1 MRRKKVRGHMDNQ
14 PTPETKSKKQYQVT
28 ILKHGMQFSL
38 MEAVTFAAVFAV
50 IGGLLLIKSFAA
62 SPQKVSYQ
70 PPHAVTLPAEL
81 QIKRQTMQL
90 VGLAKRLQKKPGDAS
105 LTQQAATLAADRASA
120 MKALMADKPQ
130 TAVLA
135 HFPDNL
141 LSALP
146 AAAQANI
153 EKTVELQGTLH
164 LSHGEALDPK
174 TGQFFNPLYD
184 YTLSGTASGDYNLHF
199 SGEGPEAMS
208 GNSVK
213 VSGVQLGTEVA
224 VNSDNDVSLA
234 GSVHAATTATVK
246 KVAVLLF
253 TFADNATQPIT
264 PAQASTD
271 VFGTAAPSVND
282 YYTQQSFNQV
292 SLGGIANP
300 AGDVFGY
307 YSLKDTSSSCANT
320 TWASDAKAAATAAGA
335 NLSGYNNFVYIFP
348 LVSACSWA
356 GWSNMPGSNSWI
368 NYDSTWSQKTAVG
381 TISHELG
388 HAFGVNHAS
397 SYICTDASGAK
408 VAYSNTCTS
417 GEYGDPFDVMG
428 IINSLYEMNA
438 FHKGQLNYLQAG
450 NTQNVTTS
458 GTYTIAP
465 EESAG
470 SGTESLRIPVV
481 YNSSNQP
488 TTFLYMDYRQPIGS
502 YDTFSGTSTI
512 ATGISL
518 RFGPDYGVITQSHL
532 LDNTP
537 GSILSYFDSP
547 LVTGHTFT
555 DTIHNLSVTT
565 VSTAAAG
572 ATVQINMGGGSAPAC
587 THSNPTLGV
596 SPASQWGNP
605 GDSLTYNVSVTNN
618 DGGSCAA
625 SSFNLSSALP
635 SGLSQSPATSA
646 VSLAPGA
653 SATVAVTV
661 ASANTLTSGF
671 YNFTESVSNGSAA
684 GYTASATGAYNVNST
699 ADTTAPAAAISAPAT
714 GATVSGTVNVTA
726 SADDNVGVT
735 TTELYV
741 DGALRTYS
749 TSGSLSFS
757 WDTAQETDGQHT
769 LVAKAYDAAGNVGT
783 SSTVTVTVRNQSD
796 TVAPAVTITSPSDGL
811 VITRLKKVSIAAN
824 GADNIAVSK
833 MEVYTDGA
841 LRASSATGSISYTWS
856 INRSVKAG
864 THTITVKAYDAAGN
878 VGQSSITVTK

>member
-1 MRRKKVRGHMDNQ
+1 MDNQ
-14 PTPETKSKKQYQVT
+14 PGPHPKSKKQYQLT
-28 ILKHGMQFSL
+28 ILKRGMQFSL
-38 MEAVTFAAVFAV
+38 SQAIAFVGVFAV
-50 IGGLLLIKSFAA
+50 IGGLILIKSFAA

-81 QIKRQTMQL
+81 QVKRQTMQL
-90 VGLAKRLQKKPGDAS
+90 VGLAKRLQKNPGDAG
-105 LTQQAATLAADRASA
+105 LIQQAATLAADRASA
-120 MKALMADKPQ
+120 MKTLMADEPQ
-130 TAVLA
+130 TAVQA
-135 HFPDNL
+135 QFPVGL

-146 AAAQANI
+146 AAAQTNT
-153 EKTVELQGTLH
+153 EKAVQILGTLH
-164 LSHGEALDPK
+164 LSHGEALDSK

-184 YTLSGTASGDYNLHF
+184 YTLDGTASGDYNLHF
-199 SGEGPEAMS
+199 SGEGPEAMG

-213 VSGVQLGTEVA
+213 VSGVQLGTDIA
-224 VNSDNDVSLA
+224 LNSDNDVSLA

-271 VFGTAAPSVND
+271 VFGTAAPSVSD
-282 YYTQQSFNQV
+282 YYTQQSFSQV

-300 AGDVFGY
+300 SGDVFGY
-307 YSLKDTSSSCANT
+307 YSLKDTSTSCANT
-320 TWASDAKAAATAAGA
+320 TWASDAKAAATAAGV

-348 LVSACSWA
+348 VVAACSWA

-397 SYICTDASGAK
+397 SYICTDSSGAK
-408 VAYSNTCTS
+408 VTYSNTCTS

-458 GTYTIAP
+458 GTYIIAP

-537 GSILSYFDSP
+537 GSISSYFDSP
-547 LVTGHTFT
+547 LVAGHTFT

-572 ATVQINMGGGSAPAC
+572 ATVQVNMGGGTAPAC

-596 SPASQWGNP
+596 NPASQWGNP
-605 GDSLTYNVSVTNN
+605 GDSLTYNISVTNN

-635 SGLSQSPATSA
+635 SGLSQSPAASS

-661 ASANTLTSGF
+661 TSANTLAASF
-671 YNFTESVSNGSAA
+671 YNFTESASNGSAA
-684 GYTASATGAYNVNST
+684 GYSASSTGTYNVNPV
-699 ADTTAPAAAISAPAT
+699 ADTTAPTAAISAPAT
-714 GATVSGTVNVTA
+714 GATVSGTVTVSA
-726 SADDNVGVT
+726 SSSDNVGVT
-735 TTELYV
+735 SMELYI

-749 TSGSLSFS
+749 TSGSLALV
-757 WDTAQETDGQHT
+757 WDTAQETNGSHT

-783 SSTVTVTVRNQSD
+783 SASVTVTISNQSD
-796 TVAPAVTITSPSDGL
+796 NVVPSVTISSPSDGL
-811 VITRLKKVSIAAN
+811 AITRLKKVSIAAS
-824 GADNIAVSK
+824 GTDNIAVTK
-833 MEVYTDGA
+833 MEIYIDGA
-841 LRASSATGSISYTWS
+841 LKASSTTGSISFGWS
-856 INRSVKAG
+856 VNKTVKAG
-864 THTITVKAYDAAGN
+864 SHTITVKAYDAAGN
-878 VGQSSITVTK
+878 IGQSSVTVTK